1 MAKNRRNT
9 NIPTDDVYEIW
20 RDSFSNRENQ
30 QVYERTKAWIDNLR
44 QSTIDYSL
52 SNACT
57 RSDLTVERTGLEYE
71 KDMHTLVGFLSVLD
85 KLLEEIKDTKKW

>member
-1 MAKNRRNT
+1 MAKNRRNP
-9 NIPTDDVYEIW
+9 NIPTDDVYETW

-52 SNACT
+52 SNVST

-71 KDMHTLVGFLSVLD
+71 KICIL
-85 KLLEEIKDTKKW
+85 W